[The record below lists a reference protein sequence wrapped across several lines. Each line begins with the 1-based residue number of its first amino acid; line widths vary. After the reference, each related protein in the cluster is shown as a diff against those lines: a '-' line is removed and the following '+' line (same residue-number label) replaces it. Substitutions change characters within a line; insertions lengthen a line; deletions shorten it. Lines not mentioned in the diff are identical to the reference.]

1 MNEICKRKG
10 ILMLYWNEKNEIRRR
25 GFSVVEV
32 LVALGFVAI
41 IGAGLASVMTSANKQ
56 QKGVQAKD
64 QQREI
69 TAELRNLLSD
79 RTACLNSFGGIGD
92 PSGTGFPATSV
103 KDAFGVDRYNTTTLN
118 LDKTNLLQFNSFD
131 VSGWTAATSNAI
143 LRVKLSKTGVT
154 GTARDIFPDIITLKV
169 KRDGGTGF
177 ITECFSIGTVSDSFW
192 KIATDPSDI
201 YFDGGKVGIGMN
213 SPTTEFHVRRDQN
226 VSTAIRLENRNS
238 TGSAGIQYE
247 IISSNAAGALGING
261 NSSNW
266 GSIGPGSMYLYNNR
280 GDLMIGTTTWPT
292 TTAIRFFNLVGPAPG
307 VPQDLMRLDNQGR
320 LGIGTTAPT
329 ERLHV
334 VGNVTAT
341 GSVKPGSATV
351 ATMCAPV
358 GAFSY
363 DPGSDAPLFCNNS
376 NVWTVVGGGGTVSID
391 VWRCQD
397 STTCDDGQV
406 VTGSWA
412 SYGCLG
418 QVTSVS
424 VCRQMWFNGG
434 SRNCINACTY
444 IGKLRIN

>member
-1 MNEICKRKG
+1 
-10 ILMLYWNEKNEIRRR
+10 MLYWNEKNEIRRR

-92 PSGTGFPATSV
+92 PTGTGFPAISV
-103 KDAFGVDRYNTTTLN
+103 KDAFGADRYNTTTLN
-118 LDKTNLLQFNSFD
+118 LDKTNLLQFDSFD

-154 GTARDIFPDIITLKV
+154 GTARNIFPDIITLKV

-192 KIATDPSDI
+192 KVATDPSDI
-201 YFDGGKVGIGMN
+201 YFNAGKVGIGMN
-213 SPTTEFHVRRDQN
+213 NPTTEFHVRRDQDS
-226 VSTAIRLENRNS
+226 STAIRLENRNS
-238 TGSAGIQYE
+238 GGTASIQYE
-247 IISSNAAGALGING
+247 IIASSAQGALGING
-261 NSSNW
+261 NSSSW
-266 GSIGPGSMYLYNNR
+266 GSLGPGDLFLYNNS
-280 GDLMIGTTTWPT
+280 DLMIGTTTNNKS
-292 TTAIRFFNLVGPAPG
+292 IRFFNLSGPLPG
-307 VPQDLMRLDNQGR
+307 DPPQDLMRLDNLGR
-320 LGIGTTAPT
+320 LGIGTSAPT

-341 GSVKPGSATV
+341 GNIKPGSATV
-351 ATMCAPV
+351 ATACAPV

-363 DPGSDAPLFCNNS
+363 DPVSNAPVFCNNS
-376 NVWTVVGGGGTVSID
+376 NVWTVVGGGLSPSMFGVVQILQSVTTV
-391 VWRCQD
+391 
-397 STTCDDGQV
+397 
-406 VTGSWA
+406 
-412 SYGCLG
+412 
-418 QVTSVS
+418 
-424 VCRQMWFNGG
+424 
-434 SRNCINACTY
+434 
-444 IGKLRIN
+444 K